1 MTKGRD
7 LWAIKISGRAPV
19 RTGAS
24 SDVSMLSQ
32 IKINQGTRM
41 RGDRK
46 QSFLS
51 GVEPWG
57 KAVVKSTGNVLRSG

>member
-46 QSFLS
+46 
-51 GVEPWG
+51 
-57 KAVVKSTGNVLRSG
+57 